1 MAFVVLLFFI
11 IFIQT
16 KAPLL
21 HNICIFITQ
30 YCELSVRRNLW
41 LEILEFW
48 ACRCYSAY
56 IQRVISFV
64 SAVVQNHKAKKGS
77 FFFQMYSFCLSLR
90 LLLQCNRASFAF

>member
-16 KAPLL
+16 QASLL

-41 LEILEFW
+41 LEILEFC
-48 ACRCYSAY
+48 ACSSYGAY
-56 IQRVISFV
+56 IQCVMWFV
-64 SAVVQNHKAKKGS
+64 HVGVQSCEAQKGS
-77 FFFQMYSFCLSLR
+77 FFFQM
-90 LLLQCNRASFAF
+90 

>member
-16 KAPLL
+16 QASLL

-48 ACRCYSAY
+48 ACSHYCAY
-56 IQRVISFV
+56 VQRVSSFV
-64 SAVVQNHKAKKGS
+64 SIVVQNREAQKGS
-77 FFFQMYSFCLSLR
+77 FFFQM
-90 LLLQCNRASFAF
+90 